1 MVNIFTKHSSPFE
14 RISFIFVSLFFSF
27 FRIPRRTITSQS
39 HCATTRRPPIFNT
52 REIPCIFCRQIYFYK
67 TRLVEKN
74 FDIFLPSNDFRL
86 GYQSRETRVQSQ
98 KVREGDTILLR
109 ENNFTRNH
117 TAARVPGRF
126 PYKSY
131 EVSAEWRHFYWRK
144 EGNAIRAQLPPK
156 SPGRR
161 NTYTFNK
168 LTAPRRVGFHYG
180 GGLQSLDGERRSNPR
195 HAIRT
200 SSALSTNSPIATLVR
215 STVYA
220 FLTRHSF

>member
-1 MVNIFTKHSSPFE
+1 MHILPPDIFLQNA
-14 RISFIFVSLFFSF
+14 VSGEK
-27 FRIPRRTITSQS
+27 FR
-39 HCATTRRPPIFNT
+39 
-52 REIPCIFCRQIYFYK
+52 Y
-67 TRLVEKN
+67 
-74 FDIFLPSNDFRL
+74 FLPSNDFRL

-98 KVREGDTILLR
+98 KARGGDTILLR
-109 ENNFTRNH
+109 EDNFTRNH

-144 EGNAIRAQLPPK
+144 EGHAIRAQLPPK

-180 GGLQSLDGERRSNPR
+180 GGLQSLDRERRSNPR

-200 SSALSTNSPIATLVR
+200 GSALSTNSPIATLVR